1 MAVNKVVVNGQVL
14 IDLTGDTVTA
24 DKIISGLKAHT
35 ADGKAVVGSLFEGF
49 PEEQTIC
56 CAACDSGDDSLLSV
70 NKVVVNGKTIID
82 LTEDTVTAD
91 RIISGFKAH
100 TADGKVV
107 IGTLFEGYPEEQT
120 FFCVTHDSEGN
131 VVKDSSGNAIET
143 RVVYRRS
150 DSSGD
155 GFVYRRV

>member
-1 MAVNKVVVNGQVL
+1 MRTAALTCGWRIYLPKL
-14 IDLTGDTVTA
+14 SMEDLLA
-24 DKIISGLKAHT
+24 ALKIYRRKELAK
-35 ADGKAVVGSLFEGF
+35 
-49 PEEQTIC
+49 
-56 CAACDSGDDSLLSV
+56 
-70 NKVVVNGKTIID
+70 IID

-91 RIISGFKAH
+91 KIISGFKAH

-107 IGTLFEGYPEEQT
+107 VGTLFEGYPEEQT
-120 FFCVTHDSEGN
+120 FFCAMHDSDGN
-131 VVKDSSGNAIET
+131 VVTDSFGNVIKT